1 LDACLNP
8 DDQLVYTQKYFK
20 KDILEKYSVFSKS
33 KRKNTGSVLVLDGG
47 GTIVVL

>member
-1 LDACLNP
+1 
-8 DDQLVYTQKYFK
+8 LVYTQKYFK
-20 KDILEKYSVFSKS
+20 KDILGKYSVLFSKS